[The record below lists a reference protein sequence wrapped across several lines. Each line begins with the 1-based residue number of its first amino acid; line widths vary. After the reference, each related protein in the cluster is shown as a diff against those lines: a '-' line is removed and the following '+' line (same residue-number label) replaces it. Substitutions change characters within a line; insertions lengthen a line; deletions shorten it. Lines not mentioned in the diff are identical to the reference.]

1 MNNFDDK
8 RVAVI
13 GAGRSGCATA
23 GALIRRGAR
32 VELYDRKPLAELTL
46 AQPLQAHGVVLHAET
61 DAPSTLQGYDLV
73 IVSPG
78 VPPSHPIFALA
89 EQAGVPVWSEIEL
102 AYHISPAPIIA
113 ITGTNGK
120 TTTTLLTHHILRTM
134 GLKARLC
141 GNIAGTAGDLT
152 LTEAAET
159 ATSDEWLVAEVS
171 SFQLLHTHAFRPRI
185 AVITNI
191 REDHLDYHGSW
202 EAYALA
208 KAKILANLEAG
219 EHAVLNGEDEGVRW
233 VLSRFDWSSPPDF
246 LSRSAGKGEPGAV
259 HVARILSPTTGER
272 GQGGGGNPSETLP
285 AYTTGDGDTGN
296 KNNPYKPTLILFST
310 QNSIVSLADGT
321 LNLAETPMPALPGTH
336 NLENAL
342 AAAHVA
348 AILGCTTEQLRSALA
363 TFTGAPHRMEFVG
376 EWGGVRYINNSM
388 CTNADA
394 LEKSLQAAP
403 KPCIVIAGGVDK
415 NDSIQRI
422 AESIARH
429 ARAALLI
436 GRDGQAIGD
445 ALNRMGYTAW
455 QYAETL
461 ENAVRLAQAQ
471 ARAGECI
478 ILASGCASFD
488 QFRNFAHRGEEFKR
502 IVMEVN
508 G

>member
-1 MNNFDDK
+1 MNNFSGK

-13 GAGRSGCATA
+13 GAGRSGCAAA
-23 GALIRRGAR
+23 GALLRRGAQ
-32 VELYDRKPLAELTL
+32 VALYDRKPSAELTL
-46 AQPLQAHGVVLHAET
+46 ALPLAAQGVALHAET
-61 DAPSTLQGYDLV
+61 EAPPNLQGYDLV

-89 EQAGVPVWSEIEL
+89 EQVNAPLWSEIEL

-120 TTTTLLTHHILRTM
+120 TTTTMLIHHLLRTM

-141 GNIAGTAGDLT
+141 GNIAGTEDDLT
-152 LTEAAET
+152 LTEAAE
-159 ATSDEWLVAEVS
+159 AAAPDEWLVAEVS

-208 KAKILANLEAG
+208 KAKILANLGAG
-219 EHAVLNGEDEGVRW
+219 DWAVLNGEDEGIQRM
-233 VLSRFDWSSPPDF
+233 LQLISSSFRFYDAGE
-246 LSRSAGKGEPGAV
+246 REGAGGSA
-259 HVARILSPTTGER
+259 SPTLWER
-272 GQGGGGNPSETLP
+272 GQGCEGKPSIIFF
-285 AYTTGDGDTGN
+285 TTAHPVVQLNDG
-296 KNNPYKPTLILFST
+296 
-310 QNSIVSLADGT
+310 V
-321 LNLAETPMPALPGTH
+321 LNLAEVPMPALRGKH

-348 AILGCTTEQLRSALA
+348 ALLGGTVQPLREAFA
-363 TFTGAPHRMEFVG
+363 TFKGVPHRMEFVG
-376 EWGGVRYINNSM
+376 EWAGVRYINNSM

-394 LEKSLQAAP
+394 LESSLRATP
-403 KPCIVIAGGVDK
+403 KPCLVIAGGVDK
-415 NDSIQRI
+415 NDSIQQI
-422 AESIARH
+422 AESLARH
-429 ARAALLI
+429 ARFALLI

-445 ALNRMGYTAW
+445 ALTRLGYLSW
-455 QYAETL
+455 EYAATL
-461 ENAVRLAQAQ
+461 EDAVKQAQAQ
-471 ARAGECI
+471 ARAGETV
-478 ILASGCASFD
+478 ILAPGCASFD

-502 IVMEVN
+502 LVKEVN